1 MTRSKSDQE
10 IRKLCLELAIK
21 STIIGSSAALYTEAA
36 SFYYE
41 FITEQ
46 NPHSVGRKPK
56 QS

>member
-21 STIIGSSAALYTEAA
+21 STIIGSSAALYIEAA